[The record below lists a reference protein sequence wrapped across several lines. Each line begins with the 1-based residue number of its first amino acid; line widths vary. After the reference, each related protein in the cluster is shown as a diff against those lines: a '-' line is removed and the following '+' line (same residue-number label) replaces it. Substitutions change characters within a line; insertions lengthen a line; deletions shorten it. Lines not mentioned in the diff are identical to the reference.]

1 LLVALASIVSTIT
14 ATATAALAIV
24 SVVTIRTEQAA
35 LDIVMLSYV
44 RQKGK
49 FTGTLD
55 CCRYLTLMAAACAG
69 NPAATQLA
77 TVGNEATERCDVTPI
92 DVFDFVLAIRAGLPA
107 AVADSLFAPPW
118 RLGACALSRHL
129 SLDRFLL
136 EGNVFVPGTAGS
148 GRGCKVAIID
158 WYVSTRCRGAT
169 SRFITTAQKLYRLG
183 DDFDLLALLALCFP
197 LTPLETTVNSDG
209 AALGQEAGCVLA
221 LSSPNCDIK
230 IVRLVFPLTTCVLAA
245 RVDSDAQF
253 ANCIAAGKRAQLGVP
268 REVSGDDYS
277 IDIDGHGVIPFDSD

>member
-1 LLVALASIVSTIT
+1 LPVALATISTVATIT
-14 ATATAALAIV
+14 AVSATAVITVITLRAD
-24 SVVTIRTEQAA
+24 EAA
-35 LDIVMLSYV
+35 LNICVFCDV
-44 RQKGK
+44 RKQCEL
-49 FTGTLD
+49 TGTLD
-55 CCRYLTLMAAACAG
+55 SVRDLALMAAAGASD
-69 NPAATQLA
+69 PTATQLA
-77 TVGNEATERCDVTPI
+77 AVGNEATQGCDVTPI
-92 DVFDFVLAIRAGLPA
+92 DVLDLVLAIRAGLPA